1 MDQYRRD
8 YYIMADEP
16 VKEEKEQSKRPIG
29 FNILG
34 YNVSYGKAFGIAFL
48 VIFLLLFFPGFGVSS
63 SSINK
68 KAEKEEGLPQDKQKI
83 NNKEEF

>member
-1 MDQYRRD
+1 MDQYRKE
-8 YYIMADEP
+8 YYTMAAEP
-16 VKEEKEQSKRPIG
+16 VKEEKGLRERPLG

-63 SSINK
+63 SSLNK
-68 KAEKEEGLPQDKQKI
+68 KAE
-83 NNKEEF
+83 